1 MSGRTKGEQR
11 LLDRSKKPRAPWSTR
26 ARQVFAAICSR
37 YDAGQ
42 TLGPHLLD
50 SLADCME
57 TVPLD
62 IQASTYAGTIAQAA
76 LKADDAEREQLVIDS
91 LFELDAALGLAAAE
105 KREPDLKPL
114 ETFAAV
120 WTIWTQV
127 VARREGVTP

>member
-1 MSGRTKGEQR
+1 MSGPRKGAQR
-11 LLDRSKKPRAPWSTR
+11 LLDRAKKPRAPWSVR
-26 ARQVFAAICSR
+26 ARQTFAAITSR

-42 TLGPHLLD
+42 PLGPLLLN

-62 IQASTYAGTIAQAA
+62 IQESTYAGTIAQAA
-76 LKADDAEREQLVIDS
+76 LKADDAEREQLVFDAA
-91 LFELDAALGLAAAE
+91 FELDSELGLAAAE
-105 KREPDLKPL
+105 RREPDLKPL

-127 VARREGVTP
+127 VARREGVPA